1 MYLQVMI
8 MIHPDLHGVNPN
20 SIPLA
25 TAFTFTIARG
35 ILFWHYELAG
45 FWKFTSKT
53 RKNHGHK
60 SSQTSFLSDFQACP
74 NFIKHFETNTTSYYF
89 SIINYFTENKGCS
102 NNSNNGNV

>member
-1 MYLQVMI
+1 MTFALLTKKNEGDAMYLQVMI

-45 FWKFTSKT
+45 F
-53 RKNHGHK
+53 
-60 SSQTSFLSDFQACP
+60 
-74 NFIKHFETNTTSYYF
+74 
-89 SIINYFTENKGCS
+89 
-102 NNSNNGNV
+102 